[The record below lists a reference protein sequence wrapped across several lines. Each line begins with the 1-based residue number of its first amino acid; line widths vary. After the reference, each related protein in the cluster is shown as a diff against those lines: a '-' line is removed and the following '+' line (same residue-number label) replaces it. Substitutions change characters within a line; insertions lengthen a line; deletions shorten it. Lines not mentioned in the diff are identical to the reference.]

1 MTVSISTIST
11 CTKALERA
19 RQKSWQHRVQ
29 VGDVFVSQSGYE
41 QTNVDYYQVIAVNGK
56 NVDLRKINKEVNYA
70 GYQHGVC
77 IPLPDCFIS
86 DEVIT
91 KKVSQFN
98 TLDPM
103 SCAIQLNRYE
113 SAFFTKPKLVNGH
126 RVYDSDMWTTN
137 Y

>member
-103 SCAIQLNRYE
+103 SCVIKLNSYE
-113 SAFFTKPKLVNGH
+113 NKKLLFTYRFDFFRNKFRLLFSN
-126 RVYDSDMWTTN
+126 D
-137 Y
+137 